1 MIDPEE
7 YRRRPISCIQVV
19 YVAVFYHKNFVN
31 EFELPL
37 RVLPVGTKKGQVQN
51 YCLEFLHAECEDEG
65 LPVEGVEIEWR
76 EFGSECTI
84 GEDNMAYGYRFFI
97 HKRFVI

>member
-7 YRRRPISCIQVV
+7 YRRRPVSCLPVV
-19 YVAVFYHKNFVN
+19 YVAVMYHKNFAG

-37 RVLPVGTKKGQVQN
+37 RVLPVGTRKEQVQK
-51 YCLEFLHAECEDEG
+51 YCDDLLRSECEDAG
-65 LPVEGVEIEWR
+65 LLFDGVEIEWR